1 MSTFGCGNK
10 FLVDNGH
17 EFDNDLFITLC
28 ENLNARICK
37 MPLKAHGVTDLLN
50 DRPMFW
56 AIL

>member
-1 MSTFGCGNK
+1 M
-10 FLVDNGH
+10 DNGH

-28 ENLNARICK
+28 ENLNAQICK
-37 MPLKAHGVTDLLN
+37 MSLKAHGVADLMN